1 MQGVDVISIDC
12 QYLRI
17 VVNRIMVLAKFCETI
32 CSIVQSFDVV
42 YSAIFHLVGVVF
54 YRVLEALHFS
64 VDQSTVRVDYRIRC
78 IKLDCL
84 VKVVN

>member
-42 YSAIFHLVGVVF
+42 YCSIFHLIGVVF

-64 VDQSTVRVDYRIRC
+64 VDQSAVRVDYRIRC